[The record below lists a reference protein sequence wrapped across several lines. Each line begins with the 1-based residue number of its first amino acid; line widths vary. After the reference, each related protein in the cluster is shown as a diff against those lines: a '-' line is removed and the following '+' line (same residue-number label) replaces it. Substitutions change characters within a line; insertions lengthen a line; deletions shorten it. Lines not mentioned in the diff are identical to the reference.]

1 MNTTAPESESIGKIK
16 INITYLF
23 NYKDIGFLF
32 LWYDKSIEKANFLP
46 LLPAVYG
53 ATIIKKKIIS
63 EWRKTVLGKLEQLL
77 TKSMKGAVFF
87 FWVNWYHSGQ

>member
-16 INITYLF
+16 MNITYLF

-53 ATIIKKKIIS
+53 ATIIKKKLLAS
-63 EWRKTVLGKLEQLL
+63 EEKLFLESLNN
-77 TKSMKGAVFF
+77 F
-87 FWVNWYHSGQ
+87 